1 MIVVSSSSTV
11 EEMSGI
17 SIPIVHISIQQELG
31 DAYDSAEAEVSQL
44 QDIHEH
50 DTALHIEVIE
60 ETREELPW

>member
-1 MIVVSSSSTV
+1 
-11 EEMSGI
+11 MSGI
-17 SIPIVHISIQQELG
+17 SIPTVHISIQQELG